1 MTISVKKSSFFV
13 RGLPVGAERTTGYL
27 HHAVF
32 SRGSEF
38 SICFGIGDRE
48 HAGIQ
53 DSIHE
58 PAKILFK
65 FDQKGL
71 KILLNLWSRAFGD
84 FEADL
89 GFSDSASVVHL
100 KPCFRTVIRSLK

>member
-1 MTISVKKSSFFV
+1 M
-13 RGLPVGAERTTGYL
+13 RGLPVGAERATGYL
-27 HHAVF
+27 PRAVF

-65 FDQKGL
+65 FNQKSL
-71 KILLNLWSRAFGD
+71 QTLLNLWSSGCAGLHWPTFKVAPIAFGRRKTHC
-84 FEADL
+84 
-89 GFSDSASVVHL
+89 G
-100 KPCFRTVIRSLK
+100 